1 MGSGSSPGSVPAAR
15 KDVGVVTV
23 TLTSGLTENAV
34 IPSGSVKGS
43 VEVGAEVG
51 VAGRV
56 EVAVARRVVVVVGS
70 GSNAVSVSV
79 GTLPLPTVMG
89 GGAEPSQISPKGQHP
104 PESQTLLGGRRL
116 VRGRLWTVSRVGI
129 TLRDR
134 SYRLVR
140 SRTR

>member
-23 TLTSGLTENAV
+23 TLTSGVTENAV

-56 EVAVARRVVVVVGS
+56 EVAVARRVVVVGS
-70 GSNAVSVSV
+70 GSNSVSVSV

-129 TLRDR
+129 TLRDK
-134 SYRLVR
+134 SCRLVR